1 MRDTLPN
8 TSWSF
13 DFLCISKAL
22 QSILSFIGLQQTTN
36 NKQQTVKDKYV
47 PKIFR
52 HRHNQFIIIK
62 LRQYE

>member
-22 QSILSFIGLQQTTN
+22 QSILSFIGLQQS
-36 NKQQTVKDKYV
+36 NKQQTT
-47 PKIFR
+47 
-52 HRHNQFIIIK
+52 NS
-62 LRQYE
+62 